1 MTYDDIDKKEQEPLV
16 IKDQTASKADTKP
29 RHIPL
34 IYEGKEQK
42 RPTNAPTQTS
52 DQTNT
57 FQQPFETRQRVDV
70 AHQSRIIQKGIK
82 EHKIWQKQQ
91 ERLLFILSLDL
102 RKKPKKVREQK
113 GR

>member
-42 RPTNAPTQTS
+42 RPTNAPTLYTC
-52 DQTNT
+52 
-57 FQQPFETRQRVDV
+57 
-70 AHQSRIIQKGIK
+70 
-82 EHKIWQKQQ
+82 
-91 ERLLFILSLDL
+91 
-102 RKKPKKVREQK
+102 
-113 GR
+113 